1 MKEKIV
7 RLEIKH
13 SVGQETWI
21 HTDFCTNKSVYN
33 NYIKSHYL
41 QEYDGITL
49 RFHLFVLYA
58 CTSKTAFSFYCCN
71 VSKSGLQKLE
81 LGLFKPQVRR
91 PKLKLNT
98 TTDVIQPPA
107 ATRLKTYKVWLR

>member
-1 MKEKIV
+1 M

-21 HTDFCTNKSVYN
+21 HTDFSTNKSAYN

-41 QEYDGITL
+41 QEYDSMTL
-49 RFHLFVLYA
+49 NFHLFVLYTS
-58 CTSKTAFSFYCCN
+58 TSKTAFSIYCCN
-71 VSKSGLQKLE
+71 ISKSGLQKLE

-107 ATRLKTYKVWLR
+107 STRLKTYKVWSR